1 MGITTV
7 GGREGEMSLLNAIPI
22 IGRLFDTADKA
33 IELAKE
39 HVVDK
44 DKQNELIAHLEEI
57 KTGAS
62 YIEELRT
69 KTVPWIDGLHKM
81 GRQIINLIVILAWL
95 ISLWIGHD
103 LTQWDVFIL
112 GGGNVAYQ
120 LIKGKGK

>member
-1 MGITTV
+1 MSILSNLPFIGKLFGTV
-7 GGREGEMSLLNAIPI
+7 DN
-22 IGRLFDTADKA
+22 A

-39 HVVDK
+39 AVVDK
-44 DKQNELIAHLEEI
+44 DKQNTLIAHLEEI
-57 KTGAS
+57 KTGVA

-81 GRQIINLIVILAWL
+81 GRQIINLIVIAAWL
-95 ISLWIGHD
+95 ISLWMGHE

-120 LIKGKGK
+120 LIKGKGQ